1 MIVMKRVLAGLAS
14 LALMCSSNSAGFT
27 AIAEDN
33 VKVGGDE
40 VITQTDKE
48 LKIREE
54 DERRREEE
62 NRKRAEERFDD
73 ARKRFIE
80 SVRLEALIDNNWC
93 NTTRNWNVELNAD
106 TYDDFEYRYNVRF
119 FYKIKD
125 KDNNKDIDWGSIADA
140 VEGSEKFDYNFGRT
154 YPFEM
159 LFQGKDI
166 VEGEHYIKL
175 WAVVECEII
184 DKAGNIVRVEK
195 EISSDERQYKY
206 DRTSPD
212 RFKLKVDIKENDINI
227 ISENDLK
234 DNYSNNLKVY
244 YTLDKPKCSDIEELK
259 KISERK
265 ETSITNNNGK
275 KNFKINAYEAY
286 GHHLIVYVVDEAGN
300 LVSDSMLA
308 YNQYDPS
315 KDSLLIRVDGLD
327 EGNWKKN
334 IEWKP
339 VNFNTDDI
347 ELYYNTSDKNDE
359 KEWKSKEK
367 IKWDYKWGKDDL
379 NKQIPEGER
388 YVHFWLKYKDDFI
401 AERTLKYKFDQTRP
415 SAFDVEKYYN
425 YESNIWEF
433 RNVDSIEE
441 YLSGFNSLS
450 CLGEITDNNGR
461 VTNTIDFSGKLII
474 NEKDGKLNFV
484 LPIDGDLEEF
494 LKEKGNDNKGNP
506 IFYPLHFEVTDKA
519 GNAIGKRY
527 SYDDKV
533 SPVITV
539 PSKVVSGK
547 IDIDKNII
555 SDVSEK
561 KADKFGDVKTGEN
574 VSRIYACSGDY
585 IRVTFKEKNPYRVKL
600 NINGKIYNN
609 DITNFFYFK
618 PSIEKQ
624 EKLAFVKH
632 GESEISSDDDIYDC
646 YIPLS
651 KCQDLKKGK
660 VNTIKIEAWDYHNPS
675 VIEDGLAKKS
685 DEVEF
690 YYECEKPEIED
701 VSISD
706 TVSINGI
713 LYHIGNSKINVS
725 ANISDNYGLRNYSIT
740 LVEEKTAKVT
750 KIVSGT
756 VPKTQ
761 TTITVTSKND
771 AGENVS
777 TAKTITV
784 PQKTYKVEGS
794 FNNSKFEDGKYK
806 LIIRTEDIAGN
817 FKEEER
823 TLYFDSVAPAIKGN
837 FKYNYEKAVLNFLSF
852 GIFGNKTV
860 NIEVE
865 IEDEGIG
872 LDESSLKL
880 LWGGKVIIGKR
891 KDKSTDNVYVFSNL
905 PVNNVGEPTI
915 TIKDIVGNERVY
927 YFTTDENDN
936 LSQNLDKS
944 TLLELENEKPAA
956 KIVLPEEGQYIIDKE
971 IWYAESVNVTASASD
986 TKSGLRRV
994 DYKEETLNVDGNYD
1008 TKQQLPEFIKDDKKY
1023 FSEKY
1028 DHIIEEEGHY
1038 RLTVE
1043 ALDNAGNYASDDK
1056 NTEADRIKTIH
1067 IDKADP
1073 KVVKIELNDMNGEE
1087 VAPENDRYGLFF
1099 NEDTIVKVYVDDE
1112 KDENDNNIKRVSS
1125 GINYVNLYMLDAEGN
1140 KSVTTVFSDEED
1152 YHKADEEN
1160 ETAYAEFTVKK
1171 GFKGKIWVLAADKV
1185 AAYVPDKE
1193 KPDAE
1198 MPVEFRHTSGYR
1210 FIDGTIV
1217 EGRELHETVSDIT
1230 ITEDIPTDKRDYD
1243 DIPLYKENIPLTVNV
1258 KDTFS
1263 GINRIE
1269 WSIRNDNKSGVITVD
1284 DFGNIV
1290 SDSELAAVVTES
1302 DSPDKAAILTD
1313 KNIVTEF
1320 SFRITVESDTNNNEV
1335 FVKLIDNAG
1344 NDSYITKQYS
1354 IDKTVPV
1361 ISASLSNN
1369 SASNGRYFNTE
1380 QVVSI
1385 SIQERNFNASDVELT
1400 LSRYDESTRSWS
1412 RSEQP
1417 VSSWNVSGEGD
1428 EAVHTTSFTISNDG
1442 NYSFDVSFSDMAGN
1456 MAESFS
1462 QSDFVIDRTP
1472 PVLKTNFD
1480 EFKSGRNGNYYGS
1493 DSLNKTARI
1502 TVTEHNFSSEGAN
1515 VVILKKDPGSEH
1527 NTSSMISTSAYGWKD
1542 NGDEHILEIPFKEG
1556 DDGVYLIKVTPVDL
1570 ASNATASQSTQVFEI
1585 DFTKPVI
1592 SERNGEYVQ
1601 DDPKSYE
1608 KLEIYNEKNKAEE
1621 GFVPSVGFSDV
1632 NFDHLVYDI
1641 TVYTPVYK
1649 NGKEL
1654 ELTKVDKQTKQVV
1667 VDANTFE
1674 QGKITEE
1681 KVFSLPE
1688 FKKDGVYSVNITAVD
1703 KAGNKSRLC
1712 KNTFVMMNN
1721 TDVLAYISN
1730 SNKANGEGWYS
1741 LQKDEYTPISKRPD
1755 SFSDLDITVFAQTG
1769 SNTRIILRDENGV
1782 AKDTG
1787 ITAENSSDMY
1797 AVGVYNYRLPKE
1809 YFIDNYPEGTNKDLY
1824 LWAENTY
1831 NDESSH
1837 ITLGWIRIDAVAP
1850 TCHIPS
1856 DLKKNNFFV
1865 KNTKTFKLT
1874 GISESLDK
1882 SKCMVYDNGQA
1893 VPQDKFEYSDFGDT
1907 LTYTLDKG
1915 WHDLSFVLVD
1925 EAGNAFTIKEVSF
1938 IQVGLLYCLWFR
1950 ILCGVA
1956 AAGLI
1961 LAVVLF
1967 IRKKLAN
1974 R

>member
-54 DERRREEE
+54 VERRREEE

-184 DKAGNIVRVEK
+184 DKTGNIVRVEK

-212 RFKLKVDIKENDINI
+212 RFKLKVDIKGNDINI

-244 YTLDKPKCSDIEELK
+244 YTLDKPKCSDIEELLK
-259 KISERK
+259 TSDRR
-265 ETSITNNNGK
+265 ETAVTNDDGK
-275 KNFKINAYEAY
+275 RNFKINAYEVN

-300 LVSDSMLA
+300 FVSDSMLA
-308 YNQYDPS
+308 YNQYDPN
-315 KDSLLIRVDGLD
+315 KDSLLIKVDGLED
-327 EGNWKKN
+327 KWKN
-334 IEWKP
+334 EIEWKP

-347 ELYYNTSDKNDE
+347 ELYYNTSDKDDE

-388 YVHFWLKYKDDFI
+388 YVHFWLKYKDAFV
-401 AERTLKYKFDQTRP
+401 AERTFKYKFDKTVP
-415 SAFDVEKYYN
+415 KDFK
-425 YESNIWEF
+425 
-433 RNVDSIEE
+433 VDKFGNDDIYFSSSVVKDD
-441 YLSGFNSLS
+441 LSGIDTSK
-450 CLGEITDNNGR
+450 GYYEIIGT
-461 VTNTIDFSGKLII
+461 GKKGNLTYFDAFGSQHF
-474 NEKDGKLNFV
+474 KVK
-484 LPIDGDLEEF
+484 
-494 LKEKGNDNKGNP
+494 LKEDDITNKTVYFR
-506 IFYPLHFEVTDKA
+506 IYDKA
-519 GNAIGKRY
+519 GNIVGFN
-527 SYDDKV
+527 YDNNDLVPPVMTKASKIVAAESDVANNETVKESEKFWDANSKKDVSRLYV
-533 SPVITV
+533 SP
-539 PSKVVSGK
+539 
-547 IDIDKNII
+547 N
-555 SDVSEK
+555 
-561 KADKFGDVKTGEN
+561 
-574 VSRIYACSGDY
+574 DY
-585 IRVTFKEKNPYRVKL
+585 IKLTFREKNPHQVKVVVNDKKENTFL
-600 NINGKIYNN
+600 LSPTEREKNNVVLIKRNG
-609 DITNFFYFK
+609 
-618 PSIEKQ
+618 
-624 EKLAFVKH
+624 
-632 GESEISSDDDIYDC
+632 SEQSDDNDIYDC
-646 YIPLS
+646 YVPLS
-651 KCQDLKKGK
+651 KCEGLNDGK
-660 VNTIKIEAWDYHNPS
+660 NNTVKVEAWDYRNKNMFLK
-675 VIEDGLAKKS
+675 DDAGK
-685 DEVEF
+685 
-690 YYECEKPEIED
+690 EIEKYAIITFFYDKTAPVIDDKLTVPKSQPLMLGDEKVYCYKGVPND
-701 VSISD
+701 V
-706 TVSINGI
+706 INGLI
-713 LYHIGNSKINVS
+713 K
-725 ANISDNYGLRNYSIT
+725 DETGLRSYSIT
-740 LVEEKTAKVT
+740 LVNRENKKQYTVIDKDIFELGDVVLYDKTAKDLYE
-750 KIVSGT
+750 KVSENE
-756 VPKTQ
+756 KTSE
-761 TTITVTSKND
+761 IEELLSLYKKHVFSHYYLDKKSIEEGMYD
-771 AGENVS
+771 LRVKVVDLAGNYEEKVMSVCVDN
-777 TAKTITV
+777 TAPEII
-784 PQKTYKVEGS
+784 
-794 FNNSKFEDGKYK
+794 DCKYK
-806 LIIRTEDIAGN
+806 YTP
-817 FKEEER
+817 
-823 TLYFDSVAPAIKGN
+823 S
-837 FKYNYEKAVLNFLSF
+837 VLNFLSF
-852 GIFGNKTV
+852 GIFGNQTIDITV
-860 NIEVE
+860 DIKDTENGCGIA
-865 IEDEGIG
+865 EDKLTLNWGNTVVNAKRADNSGKKFVFEKLPLGIG
-872 LDESSLKL
+872 ANP
-880 LWGGKVIIGKR
+880 IISV
-891 KDKSTDNVYVFSNL
+891 KDRVS
-905 PVNNVGEPTI
+905 
-915 TIKDIVGNERVY
+915 NERIY
-927 YFTTDENDN
+927 YFTTDSNLKLTEN
-936 LSQNLDKS
+936 SS
-944 TLLELENEKPAA
+944 EATLLELENEKPAA

-971 IWYAESVNVTASASD
+971 IWYPESVNVTVSASD

-994 DYKEETLNVDGNYD
+994 DYKEETLNADGKYD
-1008 TKQQLPEFIKDDKKY
+1008 TKMQLPEYTKDDKKY

-1028 DHIIEEEGHY
+1028 DHLIEDEGHY
-1038 RLTVE
+1038 RLTAE
-1043 ALDNAGNYASDDK
+1043 ALDNAGNYASEDQK
-1056 NTEADRIKTIH
+1056 TEADRIKTIH

-1073 KVVKIELNDMNGEE
+1073 KVVKIELNDINGEE
-1087 VAPENDRYGLFF
+1087 VAPENNRYGLFF

-1112 KDENDNNIKRVSS
+1112 KDENDNNVKRVSS

-1140 KSVTTVFSDEED
+1140 KSVTTVFSDEAD

-1160 ETAYAEFTVKK
+1160 EIAYAQFEVKK

-1217 EGRELHETVSDIT
+1217 EGKELHETVSDIT
-1230 ITEDIPTDKRDYD
+1230 ITEDIKTDKRDHD

-1263 GINRIE
+1263 GIDRIE
-1269 WSIRNDNKSGVITVD
+1269 WSISNDNKSGVIKVD
-1284 DFGNIV
+1284 DQGNVV
-1290 SDSELAAVVTES
+1290 SDSELAVVVTES

-1320 SFRITVESDTNNNEV
+1320 SFKITVESDTNNNEV

-1344 NDSYITKQYS
+1344 NDSYITKPYS

-1369 SASNGRYFNTE
+1369 SASNGRYFNTD
-1380 QVVSI
+1380 QTVNI

-1400 LSRYDESTRSWS
+1400 LSRYDESSRSWI
-1412 RSEQP
+1412 RSEQ
-1417 VSSWNVSGEGD
+1417 SINSWNVSGEGD
-1428 EAVHTTSFTISNDG
+1428 EAVHTTSFTIRNDG

-1456 MAESFS
+1456 MAESFN
-1462 QSDFVIDRTP
+1462 QSDFVIDKTP
-1472 PVLKTNFD
+1472 PVLKTNFN
-1480 EFKSGRNGNYYGS
+1480 EFNSGKNGNYYGS

-1502 TVTEHNFSSEGAN
+1502 TITEHNFSSEGAN
-1515 VVILKKDPGSEH
+1515 VVILKKEPGSEH

-1621 GFVPSVGFSDV
+1621 GFVPSIGFSDT

-1667 VDANTFE
+1667 VDADIFE

-1787 ITAENSSDMY
+1787 ITAENLSDMY

-1850 TCHIPS
+1850 SCHIPS

-1893 VPQDKFEYSDFGDT
+1893 VPQDKFEYSDFSDT

-1925 EAGNAFTIKEVSF
+1925 EAGNAYTIKEVSF